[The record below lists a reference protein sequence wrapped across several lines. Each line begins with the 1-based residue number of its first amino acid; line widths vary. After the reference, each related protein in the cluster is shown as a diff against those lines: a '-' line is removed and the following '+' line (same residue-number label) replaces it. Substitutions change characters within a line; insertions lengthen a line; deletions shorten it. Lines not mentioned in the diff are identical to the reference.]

1 MPPIDDETSQL
12 REEVAQ
18 LVEKIKAK
26 QESVRDDASIGQP
39 GSK

>member
-1 MPPIDDETSQL
+1 MPSIDDETAQL
-12 REEVAQ
+12 RDEVAQ

-26 QESVRDDASIGQP
+26 QEGVRDDASVGQP